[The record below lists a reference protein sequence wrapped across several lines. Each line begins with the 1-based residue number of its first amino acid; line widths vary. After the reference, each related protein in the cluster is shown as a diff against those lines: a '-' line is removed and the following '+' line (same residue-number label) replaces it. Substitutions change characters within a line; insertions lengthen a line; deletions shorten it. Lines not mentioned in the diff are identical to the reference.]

1 MNSPLKTGRPLIRM
15 ALKDYQ
21 SIEEVAFRVS
31 MFWQLQQY
39 RSLVQSSF
47 SLKDSRRELRAMLGS
62 DKRSCVRTQCSN
74 KTDCEL
80 NLVDDIVRFL
90 FYLVRPSIL
99 I

>member
-1 MNSPLKTGRPLIRM
+1 MNSPLQTGRPLIRM

-39 RSLVQSSF
+39 RSLVQRFF

-62 DKRSCVRTQCSN
+62 DKRSCVRT
-74 KTDCEL
+74 KR
-80 NLVDDIVRFL
+80 VPMK
-90 FYLVRPSIL
+90 LVRIKACRRHRE
-99 I
+99 IIFY